1 MLSRKAKYA
10 LIAALDLA
18 HHYEKGPRLIM
29 DICNEKKLPK
39 KFVESILL
47 ELKNAGYLDS
57 KKGRG
62 GGYVLAR
69 SPEQIMV
76 GDIAR
81 HIDGPLAPF
90 RCASASAPLPCEE
103 CLDPQSCGIRSVM
116 KEARDAIAGVL
127 DKVSLAEVN
136 RRSAAFDRDRTEDF
150 MYFI

>member
-18 HHYEKGPRLIM
+18 ENFDRGPRLIV
-29 DICNEKKLPK
+29 DICNKNKLPR

-47 ELKNAGYLDS
+47 ELKNAGLLDS

-62 GGYVLAR
+62 GGYILDR
-69 SPEQIMV
+69 SPETITV
-76 GDIAR
+76 GEVVR
-81 HIDGPLAPF
+81 KIDGPLAPF
-90 RCASASAPLPCEE
+90 RCASAQSPVPCEE

-127 DKVSLAEVN
+127 DKVTLAEAN
-136 RRSAAFDRDRTEDF
+136 RRSAALSRDRREAI
-150 MYFI
+150 MYHI